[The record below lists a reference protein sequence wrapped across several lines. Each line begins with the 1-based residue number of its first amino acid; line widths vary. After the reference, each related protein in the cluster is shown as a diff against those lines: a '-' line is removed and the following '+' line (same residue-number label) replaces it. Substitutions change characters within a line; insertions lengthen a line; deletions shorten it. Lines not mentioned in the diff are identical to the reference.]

1 MHYLLKLS
9 FIFLD
14 GFFPPLPYF
23 MNKVPKRYRFLASI
37 IVFSLYT
44 AIFISSIIQVIE
56 DFNIYFHGWIP
67 EHFLLLSYVV
77 LWLFATYTAI
87 VATRALYATGSEISK
102 LSVLLYVLLSVVT
115 CVFGFALA
123 YLDISQSDPTNA
135 FNIKQPLTGASAFYF
150 SIVTFATVG
159 YGDISPARDSTRLLV
174 SMEIIISMMYT
185 ILVFSVVA
193 GFIQK
198 ETSE

>member
-1 MHYLLKLS
+1 MRYLHELLY
-9 FIFLD
+9 L
-14 GFFPPLPYF
+14 FFPPLPSF
-23 MNKVPKRYRFLASI
+23 MNNVPKRYRFLVSI
-37 IVFSLYT
+37 IVFSLY
-44 AIFISSIIQVIE
+44 AVVFISTIIDTIE
-56 DFNIYFHGWIP
+56 IFTKYFPGWIP
-67 EHFLLLSYVV
+67 EHILLLSYVA
-77 LWLFATYTAI
+77 LWLFATYAAI
-87 VATRALYATGSEISK
+87 VATPALYATSNEISN
-102 LSVLLYVLLSVVT
+102 LSVLLYVVLSVVT

-135 FNIKQPLTGASAFYF
+135 FNTKQPLTGVSAFYF

-198 ETSE
+198 KPSG